1 MFKRIGILVLAAL
14 LAACSQQDA
23 SPTYDDSMMTESHMD
38 DATDDYDVGE
48 EAGPD
53 EVDDDALA
61 EADPLPT
68 PTPPGDAPSDAVR
81 AVDQALAQLDL
92 GHVAFNAPD
101 RVNVADS
108 VTVVLAL
115 SPDRAREE
123 VAERITGP
131 GEHVVQSVQVSNLME
146 ARLTGEGFR
155 IVAVTPARQAVGT
168 GITEWAWDIT
178 PEAEGRRTLTLA
190 LDALIKVDG
199 ETVPRSLRT
208 FRHPIDIEVTTGQR
222 LGSWIRE
229 HGKWAWGALLLPLLG
244 WWSKRRRADKPKSE

>member
-1 MFKRIGILVLAAL
+1 MFKRIGILVLAVL
-14 LAACSQQDA
+14 IAACAQQDA
-23 SPTYDDSMMTESHMD
+23 SPTYDDSMMTESYPED
-38 DATDDYDVGE
+38 SSDDYDYDFGDN
-48 EAGPD
+48 ASPD
-53 EVDDDALA
+53 DVTDEGSA
-61 EADPLPT
+61 ESDPLP
-68 PTPPGDAPSDAVR
+68 PRPRDATSDAVR

-101 RVNVADS
+101 RVNVADT

-115 SPDRAREE
+115 SPDRSREE

-131 GEHVVQSVQVSNLME
+131 GQHVVQSVQVSNLME

-168 GITEWAWDIT
+168 GISEWAWDIT

-222 LGSWIRE
+222 LGAWIRD

-244 WWSKRRRADKPKSE
+244 WWHKRRSADKPKPE